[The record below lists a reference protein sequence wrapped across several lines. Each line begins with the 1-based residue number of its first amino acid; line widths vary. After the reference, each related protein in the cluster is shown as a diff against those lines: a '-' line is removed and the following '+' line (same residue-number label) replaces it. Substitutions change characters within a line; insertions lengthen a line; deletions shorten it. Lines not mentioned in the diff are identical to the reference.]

1 MNDAIGPGKRIL
13 YGRRRGKALR
23 KTQKHLVETLLP
35 QIRVPINDGEI
46 STADMFAGTP
56 VNRYWLE
63 IGFGAGEHLSWQ
75 AAQNPDT
82 GIIGCEPFINGVAR
96 LLGAIEAR
104 NLDNIRIHDDAAEK
118 LLEKLPAAAIDR
130 AFLLFAD
137 PWPKKAHHKRRFIR
151 PENISALARI
161 LKDGAELRI
170 GTDHTDYGGWML
182 WHMQQSADFEWI
194 AESAADWDRRP
205 ADWPA
210 TRYEQKAV
218 REGRKSVYYRF
229 IRKNRP

>member
-1 MNDAIGPGKRIL
+1 MGPRKRIL
-13 YGRRRGKALR
+13 YGRRHGKALR
-23 KTQKHLVETLLP
+23 KAQKRLVETLLP
-35 QIRVPINDGEI
+35 QIRVAMDDGEI
-46 STADMFAGTP
+46 SLRKLFSGLDAKEF
-56 VNRYWLE
+56 WLE

-75 AAQNPDT
+75 AGENPHV

-96 LLGAIEAR
+96 LLAIIEEKG
-104 NLDNIRIHDDAAEK
+104 LENIRIHDDAAEK
-118 LLEKLPAAAIDR
+118 LLEKLPTASIGR

-161 LKDGAELRI
+161 LENGAELRI
-170 GTDHTDYGGWML
+170 GTDHTDYGAWIL
-182 WHMQQSADFEWI
+182 WHMLQNPDFEWI

-205 ADWPA
+205 DDWPA
-210 TRYEQKAV
+210 TRYEQKAA
-218 REGRKSVYYRF
+218 RDGRKSVYYRF